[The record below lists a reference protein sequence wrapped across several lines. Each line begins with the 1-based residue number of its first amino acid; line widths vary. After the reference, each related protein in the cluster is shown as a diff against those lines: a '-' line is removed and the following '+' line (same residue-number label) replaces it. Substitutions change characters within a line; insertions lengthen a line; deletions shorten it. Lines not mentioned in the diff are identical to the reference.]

1 MKDSIAQ
8 ERKKQLFLN
17 QKKTLDSFVSTGA
30 ISAAQ
35 YEFSLNGLITKME
48 IDKSDL
54 LEWGVL
60 TLF

>member
-17 QKKTLDSFVSTGA
+17 QKKTLDSFLSTGA